1 MDGTL
6 AAAHAWRRR
15 ASRRNARCSPCSPP
29 PPRACSYEGE
39 WVQNK
44 MHGKG
49 KYTDTNGHTW
59 HGQFYNGA
67 GPGLTYILQ

>member
-1 MDGTL
+1 MAQAGQQAQRPVLTVL
-6 AAAHAWRRR
+6 
-15 ASRRNARCSPCSPP
+15 PP